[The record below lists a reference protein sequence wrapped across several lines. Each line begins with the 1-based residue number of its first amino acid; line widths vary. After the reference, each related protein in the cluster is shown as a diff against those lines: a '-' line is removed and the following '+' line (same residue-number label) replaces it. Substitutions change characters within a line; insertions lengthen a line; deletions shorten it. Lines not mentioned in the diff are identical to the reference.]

1 MVKIYKL
8 IDPISLEI
16 RYVGKTITS
25 LNDRFK
31 VHIRQS
37 KIAKKHTHKE
47 AWIKGLLNK
56 NLRPIIELIEEVEN
70 DIWAERECYWI
81 STLFNLTNTSI
92 GGDSG
97 GNGLKHTEERKQE
110 LRERVKTIKG
120 FYKSGVGRKWTEEQ
134 KELRR
139 NKEPWNKG
147 IKGIYKTSI
156 ETKQKM
162 SDSHKGKIKA
172 PFKWSD
178 EAKEKFKEA
187 HKRSWETRRKNK
199 EVICV
204 Q

>member
-147 IKGIYKTSI
+147 IKGII
-156 ETKQKM
+156 KQ
-162 SDSHKGKIKA
+162 
-172 PFKWSD
+172 
-178 EAKEKFKEA
+178 
-187 HKRSWETRRKNK
+187 
-199 EVICV
+199 V
-204 Q
+204 